1 MLPMSADRRGQFLN
15 RISSVGW
22 GMRENVQL
30 LTGAVVTTIREQVV
44 DGAFSDD
51 EMPEVVAFHDAAEE
65 FWRATMATNPPM
77 EPAAMVAGLR
87 DLLQQ
92 CVGPLAGF
100 QIQVERALDQ
110 AGLFERLKP
119 HREAE
124 PPDAL

>member
-1 MLPMSADRRGQFLN
+1 
-15 RISSVGW
+15 
-22 GMRENVQL
+22 MRENVQL
-30 LTGAVVTTIREQVV
+30 LTGTVVTTIREQVA

-51 EMPEVVAFHDAAEE
+51 EVPEVVAFHDAVEG
-65 FWRATMATNPPM
+65 FWRATLATNPAM
-77 EPAAMVAGLR
+77 APAAMVAGLR

-110 AGLFERLKP
+110 AGVFEQLKR